1 MDKPG
6 KTETKSKTSGCQKG
20 ADGKISGIGKEEVG
34 VSQRHNSEEKES
46 TDKNIMRFEVF

>member
-20 ADGKISGIGKEEVG
+20 ADGKISGIGKG
-34 VSQRHNSEEKES
+34 V
-46 TDKNIMRFEVF
+46 

>member
-20 ADGKISGIGKEEVG
+20 GDGKITGTGKG
-34 VSQRHNSEEKES
+34 V
-46 TDKNIMRFEVF
+46 